1 MTEFTPISAL
11 IGGALLGFGALLL
24 LVVNGRIA
32 GISGILSGALQ
43 FNTPHTSWRWAF
55 LGGLIASGLLAPF
68 ASLTLPTTLDASWG
82 LTICGGFVVGFGAYL
97 GGGCTSGHG
106 ICGIG
111 RMSVRSIVATIVFML
126 VAAIVVF
133 INRHVVGG

>member
-11 IGGALLGFGALLL
+11 IGGVLLGFGALLL
-24 LVVNGRIA
+24 LAVNGRIA

-43 FNTPHTSWRWAF
+43 FNSSNTRWRWAF
-55 LGGLIASGLLAPF
+55 LGGLIASGLLVPF
-68 ASLTLPTTLDASWG
+68 ANITLPATLDASWG
-82 LTICGGFVVGFGAYL
+82 LTICGGFLVGFGAYL

-111 RMSVRSIVATIVFML
+111 RMSVRSIIATLVFML

-133 INRHVVGG
+133 VSRHIIGG